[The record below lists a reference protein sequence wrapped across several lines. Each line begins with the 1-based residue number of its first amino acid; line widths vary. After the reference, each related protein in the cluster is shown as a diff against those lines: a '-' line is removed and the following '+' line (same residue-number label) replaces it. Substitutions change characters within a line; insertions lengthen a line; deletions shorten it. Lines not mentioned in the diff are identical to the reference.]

1 MICFS
6 LLASDWSL
14 SKELVPLLV
23 ALWLSVVPFE
33 ASIYKIIYSQ
43 QERELERDYRG
54 NKGKGM
60 KRDTEI

>member
-43 QERELERDYRG
+43 QERELERDYGG

>member
-6 LLASDWSL
+6 LMASDWSL

-43 QERELERDYRG
+43 QERELERDYGG